1 MENKN
6 QILELKQQG
15 SNSLVYTDELT
26 GKQRNGDWKARLNK
40 SVYLNNGDTLRMNQ
54 VFLQTDEV
62 QEDVI
67 VIEKAI
73 TLRVDFIRYLKDVDN
88 ICRPNPSDRTYTGV
102 SGNPAN
108 PLTMSIPLDKTPSF
122 LINQNTFN
130 AYGGGSFNGG
140 NSHGSFQRKGEIYTE
155 AINMSLTD
163 FGSNLNQRNLKSI
176 TFGRKEGTKPSNRFN
191 CEVQVTNSLGNDIK
205 LTITV
210 PPMNT
215 LSTEQTVTIDFF
227 VQKNLTKY
235 PIHETFKIINETQMN
250 NANIEIQSSNSADI
264 GVLGQLPVFVP
275 NIIQKTITLQAG
287 NYHAQELGQI
297 ITNEFTDSN
306 LGSGQVLDNSSAVLR
321 QPSFMGTAE
330 QDLTQIATDGADN
343 LPAGDFFHSDASTG
357 FRVFVKANDSNRFN
371 WYGSIGAMRRNP
383 SFPAQTPLPLLKNDP
398 PIYCGSDSFALVY
411 DSEVNKFKFQ
421 QIHTSIRDNVGNQP
435 AVQVLDNPTITSG
448 PNAPF
453 PPDFY
458 SGSPSTY
465 INSPQHSYLATSYGG
480 IVMTNLSAYVTH
492 TNEYVDF
499 WEGKLGFDLSVIT
512 QKPTQTGDIRATKT
526 GNNFN
531 PTGSGGSDNVIDY
544 QSAEEQIV
552 SYSFG
557 GLNPTDNITQDIAS
571 IDGLHNISTTTGTAT
586 SRGHT
591 YYNLIDVVNFDTA
604 TKQRLEQF
612 INTTETSQI
621 FASNQLETQNI
632 DFAYFL
638 IDINANIENDFISES
653 EVRKNVFSV
662 VNRYYVQ
669 GGYLSGTNSGIEYT
683 HQGESMLISD
693 FDIRILKPDGTVA
706 DNLKEDNTVFLEIIR
721 A

>member
-26 GKQRNGDWKARLNK
+26 GKQRNGDFKARLNR

-67 VIEKAI
+67 VIEKRL

-88 ICRPNPSDRTYTGV
+88 INRPNPSDRTYTGTT
-102 SGNPAN
+102 GDPTD

-122 LINQNTFN
+122 LVNQNTFN
-130 AYGGGSFNGG
+130 AYGGGSFN
-140 NSHGSFQRKGEIYTE
+140 NNASFGYYQRKGEIYTE
-155 AINMSLTD
+155 ALNMPLSI
-163 FGSNLNQRNLKSI
+163 FGGNLNNRNLKSI
-176 TFGRKEGTKPSNRFN
+176 TFARKDGGKPSSRFN

-210 PPMNT
+210 PPMTT
-215 LSTEQTVTIDFF
+215 LSIDQVVTVNFF
-227 VQKNLTKY
+227 CQKNLTKY
-235 PIHETFKIINETQMN
+235 PTHETFKIINETQLN
-250 NANIEIQSSNSADI
+250 SANIEIQSSSSIDI
-264 GVLGQLPVFVP
+264 GILGQLPVFCP
-275 NIIQKTITLQAG
+275 NIIQKTVTLQAG

-297 ITNEFTDSN
+297 ITNLFTDSN
-306 LGSGQVLDNSSAVLR
+306 LGSGQVLDNSSSVLS

-330 QDLTQIATDGADN
+330 QDLTEIATAGGDN
-343 LPAGDFFHSDASTG
+343 LPTGDFFHNNASNG
-357 FRVFVKANDSNRFN
+357 FRVFVKATDSNRFN

-383 SFPAQTPLPLLKNDP
+383 NFPAQTPLPLLKNDP

-448 PNAPF
+448 ANAPF
-453 PPDFY
+453 PPNFF
-458 SGSPSTY
+458 SGSASTY

-480 IVMTNLSAYVTH
+480 IVMTNLSAYDSH
-492 TNEYVDF
+492 TNGYFDF

-512 QKPTQTGDIRATKT
+512 GRPQQTGDIRSTKT
-526 GNNFN
+526 GNTFN
-531 PTGSGGSDNVIDY
+531 PHGGTDTIIDY
-544 QSAEEQIV
+544 LSDSEVIC
-552 SYSFG
+552 SYTFG
-557 GLNPTDNITQDIAS
+557 GLRANDNITEDISS

-621 FASNQLETQNI
+621 FASNQLQTQNI

-638 IDINANIENDFISES
+638 IDINANVENDFISES
-653 EVRKNVFSV
+653 EVRKNIFSV
-662 VNRYYVQ
+662 VNRYYIQ

-683 HQGESMLISD
+683 HSGESMLISD